1 VTDLAGQASTTITD
15 ECAEAW
21 ITKAQALVDPL
32 LPGKPATRVRTRGCP
47 DPLDAPYGNFMMGWP
62 ESDGDGFVLGHLVE
76 CGFFLAL
83 LQRCYAPVLDKK
95 PELTTALTDGS
106 RLEVAITN
114 DVLQVRAPGPPGAYS
129 MIRHHALMLLAATWW
144 LPEPAK
150 ARWLTLYDDIATA
163 MMEAEAVPPSATEIV
178 DTEAAAFEDFT
189 ALARASITPGELGDG
204 DPRLHNIL
212 RYQTFAATAIAVA
225 ARACR
230 DVPEHTRDEWL
241 REQLD
246 TGYREPD
253 YLLEDWRRLL

>member
-1 VTDLAGQASTTITD
+1 
-15 ECAEAW
+15 
-21 ITKAQALVDPL
+21 
-32 LPGKPATRVRTRGCP
+32 
-47 DPLDAPYGNFMMGWP
+47 
-62 ESDGDGFVLGHLVE
+62 
-76 CGFFLAL
+76 
-83 LQRCYAPVLDKK
+83 
-95 PELTTALTDGS
+95 
-106 RLEVAITN
+106 
-114 DVLQVRAPGPPGAYS
+114 
-129 MIRHHALMLLAATWW
+129 
-144 LPEPAK
+144 
-150 ARWLTLYDDIATA
+150 